1 MNSSSVLDRVRNL
14 SGSDFSS
21 QSAAELRESNIAI
34 RHVRSWLDAMQ
45 SQIIEAMKSA
55 SLAHESVMPEVEL
68 IRESGLSGSD
78 VRKVMARTE
87 TIGFIPVFGEA
98 LAEGNVTSA
107 HVDALSSGL
116 KTMGEQSERLVE
128 RASELLETAQT
139 MTADEFS
146 QFVKHT
152 VRSLAD
158 DGGISHFEK
167 QRRQTFLR
175 HWVDADGMTN
185 LFGKFDP
192 ERGSVL
198 TALLDA
204 GVEAMFHSGDKEVP
218 VECDASVQPN
228 DHRRALALVALLQGH
243 TNGLGGESSPSSSPC
258 PRPARAEI
266 VVHIDYELLA
276 GGVRESALGDPR
288 TCRTLNGSELTV
300 ETIRRLACEAEIIP
314 LVLDGKSVPLDVG
327 KSKRLATA
335 YQRRAL
341 AAVHETCA
349 IDGCPV
355 KFSHCEPHHIDY
367 WVNAATGGGATDLNN
382 LVPLCSRHHHAA
394 HEGGWKLKL
403 NPETREL
410 LVQR

>member
-1 MNSSSVLDRVRNL
+1 MNSSVVIERVNALTSRDTSKCSV
-14 SGSDFSS
+14 
-21 QSAAELRESNIAI
+21 AELREGLNDI
-34 RHVRSWLDAMQ
+34 RSLRAWLDALQ
-45 SQIIEAMKSA
+45 SRLVATMSE
-55 SLAHESVMPEVEL
+55 LNSVMPEVEL
-68 IRESGLSGSD
+68 IRESGLSTSD

-87 TIGFIPVFGEA
+87 TIGSVPVFGEA

-116 KTMGEQSERLVE
+116 KILGEQSGKLIE
-128 RASELLETAQT
+128 RAPELLVTAQT
-139 MTADEFS
+139 MTADEFTK
-146 QFVKHT
+146 FVRRT
-152 VRSLAD
+152 AQTLTD
-158 DGGISHFEK
+158 DGGVGRFEK

-192 ERGSVL
+192 ERGSIVS
-198 TALLDA
+198 ALLDA
-204 GVEAMFHSGDKEVP
+204 GVEAMFHSGDREVP
-218 VECDASVQPN
+218 VECDASVEPN
-228 DHRRALALVALLQGH
+228 DHRRALALVGLLQSRPGSDSLD
-243 TNGLGGESSPSSSPC
+243 GALGGALSGSLC
-258 PRPARAEI
+258 DRPARAEI

-276 GGVRESALGDPR
+276 GHAHGADQGDSR

-349 IDGCPV
+349 IDGCSV

-367 WVNAATGGGATDLNN
+367 WENGGATDLNN

-394 HEGGWKLKL
+394 HEGGWKLSL

>member
-1 MNSSSVLDRVRNL
+1 MNSSVVIERVNAL
-14 SGSDFSS
+14 TSCDISMCST
-21 QSAAELRESNIAI
+21 AELRDRLSDI
-34 RHVRSWLDAMQ
+34 RNLRSWLDFLQ
-45 SQIIEAMKSA
+45 SQVVA
-55 SLAHESVMPEVEL
+55 SLSDCDSVMPEVEL
-68 IRESGLSGSD
+68 IRESGLSTSD
-78 VRKVMARTE
+78 VRKVMSRTE
-87 TIGFIPVFGEA
+87 TIGSVPVFGEA

-116 KTMGEQSERLVE
+116 KILGEQSDKLIE
-128 RASELLETAQT
+128 RAPELLVTAQT
-139 MTADEFS
+139 MTADEFTK
-146 QFVKHT
+146 FVRRT
-152 VRSLAD
+152 AQTLAD
-158 DGGISHFEK
+158 DGGISRFEK

-175 HWVDADGMTN
+175 HWIDADGMTN

-192 ERGSVL
+192 ERGSVV

-204 GVEAMFHSGDKEVP
+204 GVEALFHSGDSEVP
-218 VECDASVQPN
+218 IECDSSIEPN
-228 DHRRALALVALLQGH
+228 DHRRALALVAMLQGRPDGL
-243 TNGLGGESSPSSSPC
+243 TGIALGGSSC
-258 PRPARAEI
+258 DLPARAEI
-266 VVHIDYELLA
+266 VVHIDYEMLA
-276 GGVRESALGDPR
+276 GGAGERQLGAES

-349 IDGCPV
+349 IDGCSV
-355 KFSHCEPHHIDY
+355 KFSHCEPHHIEY
-367 WVNAATGGGATDLNN
+367 WENGGATDFNN

>member
-1 MNSSSVLDRVRNL
+1 MNSSVVIERV
-14 SGSDFSS
+14 
-21 QSAAELRESNIAI
+21 SALTSCDISMCSTAELRDRLSDI
-34 RHVRSWLDAMQ
+34 RNLRSWLDFLQ
-45 SQIIEAMKSA
+45 SQVVA
-55 SLAHESVMPEVEL
+55 SLSDHDSVMPEVEL
-68 IRESGLSGSD
+68 IRESGLSTSD
-78 VRKVMARTE
+78 VRKVITRTE
-87 TIGFIPVFGEA
+87 TIGSVPVFGEA

-107 HVDALSSGL
+107 HVDALSNGL
-116 KTMGEQSERLVE
+116 KILGEQSERLVE
-128 RASELLETAQT
+128 RAPELLATAQT
-139 MTADEFS
+139 MTADEFTK
-146 QFVKHT
+146 FVRRT
-152 VRSLAD
+152 AQALTD
-158 DGGISHFEK
+158 DGGVSRFEK
-167 QRRQTFLR
+167 QRRQTFIR
-175 HWVDADGMTN
+175 HWVDAEGMTN

-192 ERGSVL
+192 ERGSIVA
-198 TALLDA
+198 ALLDA
-204 GVEAMFHSGDKEVP
+204 GVEAMFHSGDSEVP
-218 VECDASVQPN
+218 IECDSSIEPN
-228 DHRRALALVALLQGH
+228 DHRRALALVAMLQGRPD
-243 TNGLGGESSPSSSPC
+243 GLTGIAIGGSSC
-258 PRPARAEI
+258 DRPARAEI
-266 VVHIDYELLA
+266 VVHIDYELLS
-276 GGVRESALGDPR
+276 GHVSELGLSDAR

-349 IDGCPV
+349 IDGCSV

-367 WVNAATGGGATDLNN
+367 WENGGATDLNN

>member
-1 MNSSSVLDRVRNL
+1 MSISGVIERVQALAVNDTSV
-14 SGSDFSS
+14 GSID
-21 QSAAELRESNIAI
+21 ALREGLNDI
-34 RHVRSWLDAMQ
+34 RSLRAWLDSLQ
-45 SQIIEAMKSA
+45 SRLVATMSE
-55 SLAHESVMPEVEL
+55 LNSVMPEVEL
-68 IRESGLSGSD
+68 IRESGLSTSD

-87 TIGFIPVFGEA
+87 TIGSVPVFGEA
-98 LAEGNVTSA
+98 LAKGNVTSA

-116 KTMGEQSERLVE
+116 KILGEQSDKLIE
-128 RASELLETAQT
+128 RAPELLVTAQT
-139 MTADEFS
+139 MTADEFTK
-146 QFVKHT
+146 FVRRT
-152 VRSLAD
+152 AQTLTD
-158 DGGISHFEK
+158 DGGVGRFEK

-192 ERGSVL
+192 ERGSIVS
-198 TALLDA
+198 ALLDA
-204 GVEAMFHSGDKEVP
+204 GVEAMFHSGDREVP
-218 VECDASVQPN
+218 VECDASVDPN
-228 DHRRALALVALLQGH
+228 DHRRALALVALLQRRPDSDS
-243 TNGLGGESSPSSSPC
+243 LGGALSSSLC
-258 PRPARAEI
+258 DRPARAEI

-276 GGVRESALGDPR
+276 GAVSEVGKGDAR
-288 TCRTLNGSELTV
+288 TCRTLNGSELSV

-349 IDGCPV
+349 IDGCSV

-367 WVNAATGGGATDLNN
+367 WENGGATDFNN

-394 HEGGWKLKL
+394 HEGGWKLSL

>member
-1 MNSSSVLDRVRNL
+1 MSISGVIERVQALAVNNT
-14 SGSDFSS
+14 SIGSIDV
-21 QSAAELRESNIAI
+21 LREGLNDI
-34 RHVRSWLDAMQ
+34 RSLRAWLDSLQ
-45 SQIIEAMKSA
+45 SRLVATMSELS
-55 SLAHESVMPEVEL
+55 SVMPEVEL
-68 IRESGLSGSD
+68 IRESGLSTSE

-87 TIGFIPVFGEA
+87 TIGSVPVFGEA

-107 HVDALSSGL
+107 HVDALSAGFKIL
-116 KTMGEQSERLVE
+116 GEQSDKLIE
-128 RASELLETAQT
+128 RAPELLVTAQT
-139 MTADEFS
+139 MTADEFTK
-146 QFVKHT
+146 FVRRT
-152 VRSLAD
+152 AQTLSD
-158 DGGISHFEK
+158 DGGVGRFEK

-175 HWVDADGMTN
+175 HWVDAEGMTN

-192 ERGSVL
+192 ERGSIVS
-198 TALLDA
+198 ALLDA
-204 GVEAMFHSGDKEVP
+204 GVEAMFHSGDREVP
-218 VECDASVQPN
+218 IDCDASVEPN
-228 DHRRALALVALLQGH
+228 DHRRALALVGLLHSRPGSDS
-243 TNGLGGESSPSSSPC
+243 LGGVLGGALSSSWC
-258 PRPARAEI
+258 DRPARAEI

-276 GGVRESALGDPR
+276 GAVSETGLGNAR

-349 IDGCPV
+349 IDGCSV

-367 WVNAATGGGATDLNN
+367 WENGGPTDLNN

-394 HEGGWKLKL
+394 HEGGWKLSL

>member
-1 MNSSSVLDRVRNL
+1 MCST
-14 SGSDFSS
+14 
-21 QSAAELRESNIAI
+21 AELRDRLSDI
-34 RHVRSWLDAMQ
+34 RNLRSWLDFLQ
-45 SQIIEAMKSA
+45 SQVVA
-55 SLAHESVMPEVEL
+55 SLSDRDSVMPEVEL
-68 IRESGLSGSD
+68 IRESGLSTSD
-78 VRKVMARTE
+78 VRKVMSRTE
-87 TIGFIPVFGEA
+87 TIGSVPVFGEA

-116 KTMGEQSERLVE
+116 KILGEQSDKLIE
-128 RASELLETAQT
+128 RAPELLVTAQT
-139 MTADEFS
+139 MTADEFTK
-146 QFVKHT
+146 FVRRT
-152 VRSLAD
+152 AQTLSD
-158 DGGISHFEK
+158 DGGVGRFET

-192 ERGSVL
+192 ERGSIVSS
-198 TALLDA
+198 LLDA
-204 GVEAMFHSGDKEVP
+204 GVEAMFHSGDGEVP
-218 VECDASVQPN
+218 IECDASVEPN
-228 DHRRALALVALLQGH
+228 DHRRALALVAMLQGRPDGL
-243 TNGLGGESSPSSSPC
+243 TDIALGGSSC
-258 PRPARAEI
+258 DRPARAEI

-276 GGVRESALGDPR
+276 GGAGERQIGAER
-288 TCRTLNGSELTV
+288 TCRTLNGSELSV

-327 KSKRLATA
+327 KSKRLATT

-349 IDGCPV
+349 IDGCSE

-367 WVNAATGGGATDLNN
+367 WENGGATDFNN

-394 HEGGWKLKL
+394 HEGGWKLSL
-403 NPETREL
+403 DPETRKL

>member
-1 MNSSSVLDRVRNL
+1 MNSSSVLDRVHNL
-14 SGSDFSS
+14 IGSDFSS
-21 QSAAELRESNIAI
+21 QSVAELRESNIAI

-107 HVDALSSGL
+107 HVDALSNGL

-128 RASELLETAQT
+128 RAPELLETAQT

-152 VRSLAD
+152 VRSLTD
-158 DGGISHFEK
+158 DGGVSRFEK

-198 TALLDA
+198 TALLDLNQLA
-204 GVEAMFHSGDKEVP
+204 VWRSTVHKLSQELCKEIFQFQHWQ
-218 VECDASVQPN
+218 SI
-228 DHRRALALVALLQGH
+228 HL
-243 TNGLGGESSPSSSPC
+243 
-258 PRPARAEI
+258 
-266 VVHIDYELLA
+266 
-276 GGVRESALGDPR
+276 
-288 TCRTLNGSELTV
+288 
-300 ETIRRLACEAEIIP
+300 RRLWFDKRYCEQRCVCWHMLGQYRFSEFYF
-314 LVLDGKSVPLDVG
+314 LVK
-327 KSKRLATA
+327 
-335 YQRRAL
+335 
-341 AAVHETCA
+341 H
-349 IDGCPV
+349 
-355 KFSHCEPHHIDY
+355 
-367 WVNAATGGGATDLNN
+367 
-382 LVPLCSRHHHAA
+382 SRIYPFQ
-394 HEGGWKLKL
+394 
-403 NPETREL
+403 NPPIYS
-410 LVQR
+410 

>member
-1 MNSSSVLDRVRNL
+1 MSISGVIERVQALAVNDT
-14 SGSDFSS
+14 SIGSIDV
-21 QSAAELRESNIAI
+21 LREGLNDI
-34 RHVRSWLDAMQ
+34 RSLRAWLDSLQ
-45 SQIIEAMKSA
+45 SRLVATMSE
-55 SLAHESVMPEVEL
+55 LNSVMPEVEL
-68 IRESGLSGSD
+68 IRESGLSTSE

-87 TIGFIPVFGEA
+87 TIGSVPVFGEA
-98 LAEGNVTSA
+98 LADGNVTSA

-116 KTMGEQSERLVE
+116 KILGEQSDKLIE
-128 RASELLETAQT
+128 RAPELLVTAQT
-139 MTADEFS
+139 MTADEFTK
-146 QFVKHT
+146 FVRRT
-152 VRSLAD
+152 AQTLTD
-158 DGGISHFEK
+158 DGGVGRFEK

-192 ERGSVL
+192 ERGSIVS
-198 TALLDA
+198 ALLDA
-204 GVEAMFHSGDKEVP
+204 GVETMFHSGDREVP
-218 VECDASVQPN
+218 IDCDASVEPN
-228 DHRRALALVALLQGH
+228 DHRRALALVGLLHSRPGSDS
-243 TNGLGGESSPSSSPC
+243 LGGAVGGVLSSSWC
-258 PRPARAEI
+258 DRPARAEI

-276 GGVRESALGDPR
+276 GHAHGAEQGEAR

-314 LVLDGKSVPLDVG
+314 VVLDGKSVPLDVG

-349 IDGCPV
+349 MDGCSV

-367 WVNAATGGGATDLNN
+367 WENGGATDLNN

-410 LVQR
+410 FVQR

>member
-1 MNSSSVLDRVRNL
+1 MNSSVVIKRVNALTSRDTSKCSV
-14 SGSDFSS
+14 
-21 QSAAELRESNIAI
+21 AELRECLSDI
-34 RHVRSWLDAMQ
+34 RNLQSWLDSLQ
-45 SQIIEAMKSA
+45 SQVIATLSDRD
-55 SLAHESVMPEVEL
+55 SVMPEVEL
-68 IRESGLSGSD
+68 FRESGLLTSD

-87 TIGFIPVFGEA
+87 TLGSIPVFGEA

-116 KTMGEQSERLVE
+116 KILGEQSDKLIEL
-128 RASELLETAQT
+128 APELLVTAQT
-139 MTADEFS
+139 MTADEFTK
-146 QFVKHT
+146 FVRRT
-152 VRSLAD
+152 AQTLTD
-158 DGGISHFEK
+158 DGGVSRFER

-192 ERGSVL
+192 ERGSIVS
-198 TALLDA
+198 ALLDA
-204 GVEAMFHSGDKEVP
+204 GVEAMFHSGDREVP
-218 VECDASVQPN
+218 VECDASVEPN
-228 DHRRALALVALLQGH
+228 DHRRALALVGLLQSRPGSDA
-243 TNGLGGESSPSSSPC
+243 LGGALSGSLC
-258 PRPARAEI
+258 DRPARAEI

-276 GGVRESALGDPR
+276 GHAHGADQGASR

-335 YQRRAL
+335 HQRRAL

-349 IDGCPV
+349 IDGCSV

-367 WVNAATGGGATDLNN
+367 WENGGATDLNN

-394 HEGGWKLKL
+394 HEGGWKLSL

>member
-1 MNSSSVLDRVRNL
+1 VSISGVIERVKALAVTGASV
-14 SGSDFSS
+14 GSID
-21 QSAAELRESNIAI
+21 ELRNCLNDI
-34 RHVRSWLDAMQ
+34 RSLRAWLDSLQ
-45 SQIIEAMKSA
+45 SRLVATMSE
-55 SLAHESVMPEVEL
+55 LNSVMPEVEL
-68 IRESGLSGSD
+68 IRESGLSTSE

-87 TIGFIPVFGEA
+87 TIGSVPVFGEA

-107 HVDALSSGL
+107 HVDALSNGL
-116 KTMGEQSERLVE
+116 RILGEQSDKLIE
-128 RASELLETAQT
+128 RAPELLVTAQT
-139 MTADEFS
+139 MTADEFT
-146 QFVKHT
+146 KL
-152 VRSLAD
+152 VRRTAQTLTD
-158 DGGISHFEK
+158 DGGVSHFEK

-192 ERGSVL
+192 ERGSIVS
-198 TALLDA
+198 ALLDA
-204 GVEAMFHSGDKEVP
+204 GVEAMFDSGDREVP
-218 VECDASVQPN
+218 IECDASVEPN
-228 DHRRALALVALLQGH
+228 DHRRALALVGLLQSRSEDPTG
-243 TNGLGGESSPSSSPC
+243 SSLAGASYD
-258 PRPARAEI
+258 RPARAEI

-276 GGVRESALGDPR
+276 GRAHGAEQGDAR

-349 IDGCPV
+349 IDGCSV

-367 WVNAATGGGATDLNN
+367 WENGGPTDLNN

-394 HEGGWKLKL
+394 HEGGWKLSL

>member
-1 MNSSSVLDRVRNL
+1 MCST
-14 SGSDFSS
+14 
-21 QSAAELRESNIAI
+21 AELRDRLSDI
-34 RHVRSWLDAMQ
+34 RNLRSWLDFLQ
-45 SQIIEAMKSA
+45 SQVVA
-55 SLAHESVMPEVEL
+55 SLSDRDSVMPEVEL
-68 IRESGLSGSD
+68 IRESGLSTSD
-78 VRKVMARTE
+78 VRKVMSRTE
-87 TIGFIPVFGEA
+87 TIGSVPVFGEA

-116 KTMGEQSERLVE
+116 KILGEQSDKLIE
-128 RASELLETAQT
+128 RAPELLVTAQT
-139 MTADEFS
+139 MTADEFTK
-146 QFVKHT
+146 FVRRT
-152 VRSLAD
+152 AQTLSD
-158 DGGISHFEK
+158 DGGVGRFET

-192 ERGSVL
+192 ERGSIVSS
-198 TALLDA
+198 LLDA
-204 GVEAMFHSGDKEVP
+204 GVEAMFHSGDGEVP
-218 VECDASVQPN
+218 IECDASVEPN
-228 DHRRALALVALLQGH
+228 DHRRALALVAMLQGRPDGL
-243 TNGLGGESSPSSSPC
+243 TDIALGGSSC
-258 PRPARAEI
+258 DRPARAEI

-276 GGVRESALGDPR
+276 GGAGERQIGAER
-288 TCRTLNGSELTV
+288 TCRTLNGSELSV

-327 KSKRLATA
+327 KSKRLATT

-349 IDGCPV
+349 IDGCSV

-367 WVNAATGGGATDLNN
+367 WENGGATDFNN

-394 HEGGWKLKL
+394 HEGGWKLSL

>member
-14 SGSDFSS
+14 SSVDFSS
-21 QSAAELRESNIAI
+21 QSVAELRESNIAI

-87 TIGFIPVFGEA
+87 TIGFIPTFGEA

-107 HVDALSSGL
+107 HVDALSNGL

-128 RASELLETAQT
+128 RASALLETAQT

-152 VRSLAD
+152 VRSLTD
-158 DGGISHFEK
+158 DGGVSRFEK

-192 ERGSVL
+192 ERGSIL

-204 GVEAMFHSGDKEVP
+204 GVEAMFHSG
-218 VECDASVQPN
+218 
-228 DHRRALALVALLQGH
+228 
-243 TNGLGGESSPSSSPC
+243 
-258 PRPARAEI
+258 
-266 VVHIDYELLA
+266 
-276 GGVRESALGDPR
+276 
-288 TCRTLNGSELTV
+288 
-300 ETIRRLACEAEIIP
+300 
-314 LVLDGKSVPLDVG
+314 
-327 KSKRLATA
+327 
-335 YQRRAL
+335 
-341 AAVHETCA
+341 
-349 IDGCPV
+349 
-355 KFSHCEPHHIDY
+355 
-367 WVNAATGGGATDLNN
+367 
-382 LVPLCSRHHHAA
+382 
-394 HEGGWKLKL
+394 
-403 NPETREL
+403 
-410 LVQR
+410 

>member
-1 MNSSSVLDRVRNL
+1 
-14 SGSDFSS
+14 
-21 QSAAELRESNIAI
+21 
-34 RHVRSWLDAMQ
+34 
-45 SQIIEAMKSA
+45 
-55 SLAHESVMPEVEL
+55 MPEVEL
-68 IRESGLSGSD
+68 IRESGLSTSD

-87 TIGFIPVFGEA
+87 TIGSVPAFGKA

-107 HVDALSSGL
+107 HVDALSNGL
-116 KTMGEQSERLVE
+116 KILGEQSERLVE
-128 RASELLETAQT
+128 RAPELLATAQT
-139 MTADEFS
+139 MTADEFTK
-146 QFVKHT
+146 FVRRT
-152 VRSLAD
+152 AQALTD
-158 DGGISHFEK
+158 DGGVSRFEK

-192 ERGSVL
+192 ERGSIVSS
-198 TALLDA
+198 LLDA
-204 GVEAMFHSGDKEVP
+204 GVEAMFHSGDGEVP
-218 VECDASVQPN
+218 IECDASVEPN
-228 DHRRALALVALLQGH
+228 DHRRALALVAMLQGRPDGL
-243 TNGLGGESSPSSSPC
+243 TGIALGGSLC
-258 PRPARAEI
+258 DRPARAEI
-266 VVHIDYELLA
+266 VVHIDYELL
-276 GGVRESALGDPR
+276 LGHVSELGLSDAR

-349 IDGCPV
+349 VDGCSV

-367 WVNAATGGGATDLNN
+367 WENGGATDFNN

-394 HEGGWKLKL
+394 HEGGWKLSL

>member
-1 MNSSSVLDRVRNL
+1 MNSSIVIERVRAL
-14 SGSDFSS
+14 TSRDTSKCSV
-21 QSAAELRESNIAI
+21 AELREGLNDI
-34 RHVRSWLDAMQ
+34 RSLRAWLDSLQ
-45 SQIIEAMKSA
+45 SRLVATMTELS
-55 SLAHESVMPEVEL
+55 SVMPEVEL
-68 IRESGLSGSD
+68 IRESGLSTSE

-87 TIGFIPVFGEA
+87 TIGSVPAFGEA
-98 LAEGNVTSA
+98 LAECNVTSA

-116 KTMGEQSERLVE
+116 KILGEQSGKLIE
-128 RASELLETAQT
+128 RAPELLVTAQT
-139 MTADEFS
+139 MTADEFTR
-146 QFVKHT
+146 FVRRT
-152 VRSLAD
+152 AQTLTD
-158 DGGISHFEK
+158 DGGVGRFEK

-192 ERGSVL
+192 ERGSIVS
-198 TALLDA
+198 ALLDA
-204 GVEAMFHSGDKEVP
+204 GVEAMFHSGDREVP
-218 VECDASVQPN
+218 VECDASVEPN
-228 DHRRALALVALLQGH
+228 DHRRALALVALLQSGPDSDSLS
-243 TNGLGGESSPSSSPC
+243 GVLSSSLC
-258 PRPARAEI
+258 DRPARAEI

-276 GGVRESALGDPR
+276 GAVSETGLGDAR

-314 LVLDGKSVPLDVG
+314 LVLDGKGVPLDVG

-349 IDGCPV
+349 IDGCSV

-367 WVNAATGGGATDLNN
+367 WENGGATDLNN

-410 LVQR
+410 FVQR

>member
-1 MNSSSVLDRVRNL
+1 MSISRVIERVQALAVNDKSV
-14 SGSDFSS
+14 GSIVV
-21 QSAAELRESNIAI
+21 LREGLNDI
-34 RHVRSWLDAMQ
+34 RCLQAWLDSLQ
-45 SQIIEAMKSA
+45 SRLVATMSE
-55 SLAHESVMPEVEL
+55 LNSVMPEVEL
-68 IRESGLSGSD
+68 IRESGLSTSD

-87 TIGFIPVFGEA
+87 TIGSVPVFGDA

-107 HVDALSSGL
+107 HLDALSSGL
-116 KTMGEQSERLVE
+116 KILGEQSNKLIE
-128 RASELLETAQT
+128 RAPELLVTAQT
-139 MTADEFS
+139 MTADEFTK
-146 QFVKHT
+146 FVRRT
-152 VRSLAD
+152 AQALTD
-158 DGGISHFEK
+158 DGGVGRFEK

-192 ERGSVL
+192 ERGSIV
-198 TALLDA
+198 ASLLDA
-204 GVEAMFHSGDKEVP
+204 GVEAMFHSGDREVP
-218 VECDASVQPN
+218 VECDASVEPN
-228 DHRRALALVALLQGH
+228 DHRRALAMVALLQSRPDGP
-243 TNGLGGESSPSSSPC
+243 TGSSLGGASC
-258 PRPARAEI
+258 DRPARAEI

-276 GGVRESALGDPR
+276 GAVGETVMGDAR

-349 IDGCPV
+349 IDGCSV

-367 WVNAATGGGATDLNN
+367 WENGGVTDLNN

-394 HEGGWKLKL
+394 HEGGWRLRL

>member
-1 MNSSSVLDRVRNL
+1 MNSSVVIERVQAL
-14 SGSDFSS
+14 TACDTSMCSI
-21 QSAAELRESNIAI
+21 AELRDRLSDI
-34 RHVRSWLDAMQ
+34 RNLQAWLDSLQ
-45 SQIIEAMKSA
+45 SQVVA
-55 SLAHESVMPEVEL
+55 SLSDRDSVMPEIEL
-68 IRESGLSGSD
+68 IRESGLSTSD
-78 VRKVMARTE
+78 VRKVMSRTE
-87 TIGFIPVFGEA
+87 TIGSVPVFGEA

-116 KTMGEQSERLVE
+116 KILGEQSEKLIE
-128 RASELLETAQT
+128 RAPELLVTAQT

-146 QFVKHT
+146 KFVRQT
-152 VRSLAD
+152 AQSLTD
-158 DGGISHFEK
+158 DGGIGRFEK

-192 ERGSVL
+192 ERGSIVS
-198 TALLDA
+198 ALLDA
-204 GVEAMFHSGDKEVP
+204 GVEAMFHSGDREVA
-218 VECDASVQPN
+218 VECDASVEPN
-228 DHRRALALVALLQGH
+228 DHRRALAMVALLQSRSDSGS
-243 TNGLGGESSPSSSPC
+243 LGGALSSSLC
-258 PRPARAEI
+258 DRPARAEI
-266 VVHIDYELLA
+266 VVHIDYELLSGHAHGA
-276 GGVRESALGDPR
+276 GLSEAR

-349 IDGCPV
+349 IDGCSV

-367 WVNAATGGGATDLNN
+367 WENGGVTDLNN

-394 HEGGWKLKL
+394 HEGGWKLSL
-403 NPETREL
+403 NPETRKL